1 MPPGSAARLGTPVGR
16 GRRGPV
22 LKGAVAVLAAVC
34 LVTGCARL
42 VLSQLDTLV
51 VWYVDGYVDLRPD
64 QKEMIRDAVA
74 RNLEWFG
81 REEVPGYLALLETVR
96 GDVEQPV
103 TPELVSRRYD
113 RTVEL
118 WDGFR
123 RRLVPEVTAL
133 AATLDD
139 GQVGEF
145 FDALARDNR
154 KLFREY
160 SGSTAAERR
169 KRQDRLVLRN
179 LRRMAGRLTAGQ
191 ESMVLARTARLH
203 DLTEQWLDRRAAWQD
218 ALRQVLEDRRSPGFE
233 ARLAGLLL
241 DTEQFDSP
249 RYRQLVDENQR
260 EVFTLVAEL
269 AGSLSPAQRRHFQQR
284 VDRFSRDIAALAVQS
299 GGGRAAVRPATRQAW
314 SSD

>member
-1 MPPGSAARLGTPVGR
+1 MPSGSAARLGAPVGR
-16 GRRGPV
+16 GWRGPV
-22 LKGAVAVLAAVC
+22 LRGVAAVLTAAC

-51 VWYVDGYVDLRPD
+51 VWYLDGYVDLRPD
-64 QKEMIRDAVA
+64 QEEMIRNAVA

-81 REEVPGYLALLETVR
+81 REEVPRYLALLGTVR
-96 GDVEQPV
+96 GDVEMPV
-103 TPELVSRRYD
+103 TPELVSRRYE

-123 RRLVPEVTAL
+123 RRLVPEATAL

-139 GQVGEF
+139 GQVEALF
-145 FDALARDNR
+145 NALARDNR

-299 GGGRAAVRPATRQAW
+299 GRARAAARPAAPQAR